1 MEFKGT
7 TEKTLTK
14 ILRVLVRLTSLAA
27 ELLIKDLRA
36 NAPSGNYAQWA

>member
-7 TEKTLTK
+7 TEKTLNK

-27 ELLIKDLRA
+27 ELLIKDLGA
-36 NAPSGNYAQWA
+36 NPTSGNYA